1 VRLLQRLWTVEGE
14 GGAAEFPLVLGRDMF
29 GDRTHDKVGRPESHA
44 QTIRNVVEEGVLADQ
59 VSVDFF
65 GIGDHHTQASRCPRP
80 TCRLVG
86 SDARTGSGACMVG
99 VLFVFI

>member
-14 GGAAEFPLVLGRDMF
+14 GGAAEFPLVLGRDTF
-29 GDRTHDKVGRPESHA
+29 GDRTHDRVGRPESHA

-65 GIGDHHTQASRCPRP
+65 GIGEHHTEDFPMPAADVSAGRFR
-80 TCRLVG
+80 R
-86 SDARTGSGACMVG
+86 AHR
-99 VLFVFI
+99 